1 MTQSPSEPTA
11 DPSGDIVARV
21 DFQYRW
27 RSFAFAFLILAIGLW
42 CLHDGFLVYPR
53 ENAAWERMGNRA
65 DRPARPPHD
74 PPGVLFNQFAGI
86 LCTAISVPI
95 LIWREYRSR
104 GEYRLSG
111 RTLQVPGQPP
121 VSFDEIQG
129 LDLVRWD
136 RKGIAV
142 IECEVSGVR
151 RRIALND
158 MIYQRGPTDR
168 IVERIETHLAAM
180 DSAESTK
187 AEPRD

>member
-1 MTQSPSEPTA
+1 MTQTQTEPIA
-11 DPSGDIVARV
+11 EPSGDIVARV

-27 RSFAFAFLILAIGLW
+27 RSWAFAILMLAIGLW
-42 CLHDGFLVYPR
+42 CLHDGFVVWPR
-53 ENAAWERMGNRA
+53 ENAAWEQMGNRV
-65 DRPARPPHD
+65 DRPPRPPHD

-86 LCTAISVPI
+86 LCTAISVPF

-111 RTLQVPGQPP
+111 RTLHVPGQPP

-142 IECEVSGVR
+142 LECQSSGIT
-151 RRIALND
+151 RRIALYD
-158 MIYQRGPTDR
+158 MIYERGPTDQ
-168 IVERIETHLAAM
+168 IVERIEAHLAAM
-180 DSAESTK
+180 DSAESEK
-187 AEPRD
+187 SEH